1 MCEIK
6 IKNYICGPIISFN
19 MQCSRAYLSFAELD
33 AAWSYCFLLQ
43 HPLFTCFLWLC
54 CSLFVVWKCRVCVL
68 GSFLLQLWRRVASL
82 RWVFIF
88 LLKESDLIS
97 IESRLIPTSN
107 FSRYIMWTSKHFRYL
122 LLEKEMHFFFRTL

>member
-1 MCEIK
+1 
-6 IKNYICGPIISFN
+6 
-19 MQCSRAYLSFAELD
+19 
-33 AAWSYCFLLQ
+33 
-43 HPLFTCFLWLC
+43 
-54 CSLFVVWKCRVCVL
+54 VCM

-82 RWVFIF
+82 RWVFFFYYYF

-107 FSRYIMWTSKHFRYL
+107 SSRYIIMWTSKHFRYL

>member
-1 MCEIK
+1 
-6 IKNYICGPIISFN
+6 
-19 MQCSRAYLSFAELD
+19 
-33 AAWSYCFLLQ
+33 
-43 HPLFTCFLWLC
+43 
-54 CSLFVVWKCRVCVL
+54 VCM

-82 RWVFIF
+82 RWVFFFYYYF